1 MAEKG
6 TVRPIQWTIP
16 RRPIGAHM
24 SIAGGHDRAI
34 QRGAAI
40 GCSAIQM
47 FTKSSNQWAA
57 KPLTEEG
64 VMRFKEE
71 HARSGVGPV
80 VAHDSYLINLCSP
93 DDALWRRSIDACSEE
108 LERCAR
114 LGIPWLV
121 AHPGGH
127 MKRGEEYG
135 IGRMAEA
142 IDVIHSRVPASA
154 ASLALETTA
163 GQGTILGYRF
173 EQLADLIGRT
183 AEPDR
188 IGVCLDTCHVFAAG
202 YDLRTRSGYEETF
215 QRFDE
220 LIGLHRLK
228 AIHVNDSKKDLGCR
242 VDRHEQIG
250 RGYLGLEAFRFLM
263 NDPRLLE
270 VPLLLET
277 PKGEDCRED
286 VENITTLMRLVE
298 NRARPARADR
308 GSARSGQ
315 SQARRG
321 RRLASPPT
329 RRARA

>member
-6 TVRPIQWTIP
+6 KVRPIQWTIP

-24 SIAGGHDRAI
+24 SIAGGHERAI
-34 QRGAAI
+34 QRGAEI
-40 GCSAIQM
+40 GCGAIQM
-47 FTKSSNQWAA
+47 FTKSNSQWAA

-64 VMRFKEE
+64 VRRFKEE
-71 HARSGVGPV
+71 HVRSGIGPV

-93 DDALWRRSIDACSEE
+93 DDALWRRSTDACSEE

-121 AHPGGH
+121 THPGAH
-127 MKRGEEYG
+127 MGRGEEYG
-135 IGRMAEA
+135 IERMAEA
-142 IDVIHSRVPASA
+142 IDTIHSRVPAAA

-183 AEPDR
+183 AEPER

-202 YDLRTRSGYEETF
+202 YDLRSRAGYDDTF
-215 QRFDE
+215 RRFDDV
-220 LIGLHRLK
+220 IGLHRLK

-242 VDRHEQIG
+242 VDRHEHIG
-250 RGYLGLEAFRFLM
+250 RGCLGLDAFRFLM

-270 VPLLLET
+270 IPLLLET
-277 PKGEDCRED
+277 PKGDDCRED
-286 VENITTLMRLVE
+286 VENITILLRLVG
-298 NRARPARADR
+298 NQPKPARTGR
-308 GSARSGQ
+308 GKVRG
-315 SQARRG
+315 G
-321 RRLASPPT
+321 RRAPAAPT